1 MTDQMLEVA
10 RENQP
15 RVAKSLGFDAVEF
28 RKGFL
33 EEIPVESKSVNLVTS
48 NCVVNLSPDKSRVFE
63 EIWRILDDHGR
74 IVISDIVS
82 EREVPP
88 HLKTNVHL
96 WGECLSGALT
106 QDAFLAQL
114 ERAGFYGLS
123 ILERTYWKDVEG
135 YAFYSVT
142 VEGYKYEKASEPS
155 SDGHR
160 AVYLG
165 PGKAFV
171 DEEGH
176 TFARNEPLV
185 IDRDTAAKLRQPP
198 YREMFAVLD
207 PNQAIENYDCC
218 VPTGG
223 GCCGPA
229 LVSPR

>member
-1 MTDQMLEVA
+1 M
-10 RENQP
+10 
-15 RVAKSLGFDAVEF
+15 
-28 RKGFL
+28 
-33 EEIPVESKSVNLVTS
+33 
-48 NCVVNLSPDKSRVFE
+48 
-63 EIWRILDDHGR
+63 
-74 IVISDIVS
+74 
-82 EREVPP
+82 
-88 HLKTNVHL
+88 
-96 WGECLSGALT
+96 
-106 QDAFLAQL
+106 
-114 ERAGFYGLS
+114 
-123 ILERTYWKDVEG
+123 
-135 YAFYSVT
+135 T